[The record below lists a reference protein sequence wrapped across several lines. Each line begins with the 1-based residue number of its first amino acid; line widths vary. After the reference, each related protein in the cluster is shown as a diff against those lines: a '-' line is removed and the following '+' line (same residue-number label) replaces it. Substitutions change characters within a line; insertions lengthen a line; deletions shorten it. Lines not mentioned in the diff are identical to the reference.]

1 MTVLIQAKS
10 RVWWVCPAWPAHA
23 HVLPL
28 IQEETRGRGG
38 TSQVQA
44 VLDLFNVEG
53 SYLRE
58 RLTQRA
64 AVYERVRRRCSALL
78 EHFYG
83 SSAPAQ

>member
-1 MTVLIQAKS
+1 M
-10 RVWWVCPAWPAHA
+10 
-23 HVLPL
+23 
-28 IQEETRGRGG
+28 
-38 TSQVQA
+38 QA

-83 SSAPAQ
+83 SSGPAQ

>member
-1 MTVLIQAKS
+1 VVGIPVHVLHLPVIVLIQAES
-10 RVWWVCPAWPAHA
+10 S
-23 HVLPL
+23 L
-28 IQEETRGRGG
+28 
-38 TSQVQA
+38 
-44 VLDLFNVEG
+44 LDLFNVEG

-83 SSAPAQ
+83 SSGPAQ